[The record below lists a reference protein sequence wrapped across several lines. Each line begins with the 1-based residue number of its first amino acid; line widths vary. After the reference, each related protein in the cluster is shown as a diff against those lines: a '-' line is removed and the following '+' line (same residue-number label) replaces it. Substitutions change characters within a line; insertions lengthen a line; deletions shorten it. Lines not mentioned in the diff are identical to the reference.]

1 MKRGIAMSEYKP
13 SITIQKGASEA
24 AMTGTPLVLVGLV
37 VKIANDRGFNI
48 STDEALAI
56 ISAAGIIIAFVRR
69 AWHNFSKQMIGKK

>member
-1 MKRGIAMSEYKP
+1 MSEYKP

-24 AMTGTPLVLVGLV
+24 AMTGTPLVLIGLA

-56 ISAAGIIIAFVRR
+56 ISASGIIIAFIRR
-69 AWHNFSKQMIGKK
+69 AWRNLSKQLIGENK